1 MSQFERSELLF
12 GVDSTEK
19 LKAATVAVFGLG
31 GVGSYVTE
39 ALARAGI
46 GHLVL
51 VDNDTVSESNL
62 NRQLFALHSTLGQKK
77 TEVATLRVRDIH
89 PDIRVTTWNLFFD
102 ESTLPNFD
110 FSSYSYVVDAIDTVG
125 SKILL
130 AQRCY
135 EAGVPEIC
143 CLGTGNKREP
153 SRFCVEDLAKT
164 SVCPLARVMRRE
176 LKQRGIPH
184 LPVVYSEE
192 EPAHVCLSE
201 NGRHIPGSCSFVPPV
216 AGMILAGEVV
226 KNLLKNP

>member
-31 GVGSYVTE
+31 GVGSYATE

-110 FSSYSYVVDAIDTVG
+110 F
-125 SKILL
+125 
-130 AQRCY
+130 
-135 EAGVPEIC
+135 
-143 CLGTGNKREP
+143 P
-153 SRFCVEDLAKT
+153 S
-164 SVCPLARVMRRE
+164 
-176 LKQRGIPH
+176 
-184 LPVVYSEE
+184 
-192 EPAHVCLSE
+192 
-201 NGRHIPGSCSFVPPV
+201 
-216 AGMILAGEVV
+216 
-226 KNLLKNP
+226 